1 MIDKLK
7 EKSVI
12 FNSALKVWKDHKVC
26 AIIVLGLIAVLI
38 IR

>member
-7 EKSVI
+7 QKSMVI
-12 FNSALKVWKDHKVC
+12 WKDHKVC